1 MPAISDT
8 APGKAILFGEHA
20 VVYGQPAIA
29 VPVSEVSAK
38 AIINADILGPP
49 GRVHIESAAIGMDAD
64 LDALKDG
71 DPIAKA
77 IQLTIQTLKIERV
90 PAFKLKISSSIP
102 VASGLGSGAAVSVAV
117 IGALSSF
124 LGQPLADEEISELAF
139 EIEKLHHGSPSGIDN
154 SVVAFEQPVY
164 FQKGKPM
171 QSFKV
176 GKAFQLVIGDT
187 GISSP
192 TGNVVADV
200 RKAWER
206 EPAKYEE
213 IFRAI
218 GGISEKAFEA
228 IKDGKVETLGE
239 LMGENHRYLQVL
251 GVSSMQLD
259 TMVEAAMA
267 AGAMGAKLSGGGRGG
282 SMIAVV
288 SEESS
293 RAVAKALMDAGATNT
308 IETRVE

>member
-1 MPAISDT
+1 
-8 APGKAILFGEHA
+8 
-20 VVYGQPAIA
+20 
-29 VPVSEVSAK
+29 
-38 AIINADILGPP
+38 
-49 GRVHIESAAIGMDAD
+49 
-64 LDALKDG
+64 
-71 DPIAKA
+71 
-77 IQLTIQTLKIERV
+77 
-90 PAFKLKISSSIP
+90 
-102 VASGLGSGAAVSVAV
+102 
-117 IGALSSF
+117 
-124 LGQPLADEEISELAF
+124 
-139 EIEKLHHGSPSGIDN
+139 
-154 SVVAFEQPVY
+154 
-164 FQKGKPM
+164 M